1 MNKLQGNP
9 AARRPT
15 TKPGG
20 TRRNV
25 TAAGIIGVLVLALSA
40 CAPGT
45 PGGSTGPT
53 TAAQTTSTTASD
65 AQPTIWDNAD
75 WDITKLCGDKPLKVA
90 LADGNGNNTWRKVVY
105 GVFQQEAAK
114 CPNITFVTHTDGGG
128 DNQKASSD
136 ITSLAAQGVNIIVS
150 LPDTGDAILPAFRD
164 AMTAG
169 VTVIS
174 YFNPMNGKAGVD
186 FSDAVIA
193 DTHSYGRLMSQWV
206 LDNVPDGGNA
216 IVLGGT
222 TGCTSCAAMYRG
234 ASEIFTNSKITLQG
248 GGDIVTDYNP
258 QKAEQVVSGL
268 ITQYGSISAILSD
281 YGVVAQAAL
290 GAFKS
295 AGKPLPALALAAGQ
309 NSVYCNWWNNKNAG
323 TDQQFAEWAGGTQI
337 VRAALRRGLA
347 DYNNIAWNEPLNITL
362 PRLIDTTTGLYP
374 PACRTDLP
382 DDTDMFSGLSDDELR
397 AAIG

>member
-174 YFNPMNGKAGVD
+174 YFNP
-186 FSDAVIA
+186 
-193 DTHSYGRLMSQWV
+193 R
-206 LDNVPDGGNA
+206 
-216 IVLGGT
+216 
-222 TGCTSCAAMYRG
+222 TSTR
-234 ASEIFTNSKITLQG
+234 
-248 GGDIVTDYNP
+248 
-258 QKAEQVVSGL
+258 
-268 ITQYGSISAILSD
+268 
-281 YGVVAQAAL
+281 
-290 GAFKS
+290 
-295 AGKPLPALALAAGQ
+295 
-309 NSVYCNWWNNKNAG
+309 
-323 TDQQFAEWAGGTQI
+323 
-337 VRAALRRGLA
+337 
-347 DYNNIAWNEPLNITL
+347 
-362 PRLIDTTTGLYP
+362 
-374 PACRTDLP
+374 
-382 DDTDMFSGLSDDELR
+382 
-397 AAIG
+397 